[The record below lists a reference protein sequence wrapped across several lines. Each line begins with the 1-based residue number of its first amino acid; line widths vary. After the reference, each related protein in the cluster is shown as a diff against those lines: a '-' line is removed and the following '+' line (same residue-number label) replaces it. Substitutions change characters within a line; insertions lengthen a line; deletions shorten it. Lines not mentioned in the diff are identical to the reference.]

1 MLSQKV
7 TWKQPIASK
16 QGTQLVSLYP
26 QWDSETDF
34 RDLGPHLVSLQLQG
48 SCPQGTRSSPVQSVL
63 SVVLPFLNCS
73 VFILVLEQLLPKFA
87 DLSGEDIG
95 KVISFLQTDLL
106 LLDLLCE
113 ALGILQQLHLRL
125 LRAGL
130 QRY

>member
-34 RDLGPHLVSLQLQG
+34 RDLGPHLVSLHLQG

-113 ALGILQQLHLRL
+113 ALGILQ
-125 LRAGL
+125 
-130 QRY
+130 